1 MVSIS
6 SHPNPDGTTEEKTY
20 DKDGNLLT
28 IKSTD
33 GTTTNSYN
41 ARNQLTETVATNG
54 EITTNSYKGPSLI
67 SSTVKGETTKFEY
80 DAFGRMTKILYAN
93 GTYEAVSY
101 DDDNYKVTDTDKKDN
116 TTSVTYTIYGQ
127 KQEEIDGESHT
138 KTYEYDPLYLDSITS
153 ITDGNGHKTAY
164 EYDVNNN
171 LSKLTDALLREK
183 SFKYNKNDQVTIIDM
198 PKMTFQYGYDINGEL
213 NESILPSGIK
223 RLYNYNESG
232 QIDTVQVINPIG
244 DIISTTSYRYDENG
258 KTSKVTQDGTGLKT
272 YAYTTETNLVEK
284 YTLGLFT
291 QSFAYDEQERVTK
304 RQTSYDKGLSVLK
317 ETLFKNNSDDIDHV
331 KYGVGDNTLH
341 DYQYDKN
348 TEDNQSILNLNDG
361 TLKQVSQYNDANNL
375 SSLMYTSKTQQ
386 PFDIQYEY
394 TKNGNISKETVNGN
408 DLIFEYDKNEQLT
421 KETLP
426 NGDVNTYKYDE
437 VGNRKKAHLKDKEY
451 TFEYN
456 DANQITTK
464 NDTAYKYDADGNLL
478 EDENY
483 KYAYNE
489 RQQLTTVKTSAGKAI
504 AAYTYDEDGL
514 RLTKTIGTTTHEY
527 FYNDEVLDLEIV
539 KENKEITQYLS
550 YEWNGHTPLGMI
562 IKAKNDVG
570 DFETNAYQFITN
582 HRGDILS
589 IRDSEDKE
597 VGSYQYDA
605 YGNVLAVEGTIAN
618 ENQIRYAGYYYD
630 DETKNYY
637 LQARY
642 YNPENGAFLE
652 LDPHPGDVDEPLSQ
666 NGYNYANNSP
676 VMNVDP
682 NGQSSWKVVRTD
694 MLANGINAIIGLI
707 AGGYGIYAAVKALR
721 SYYLKKR
728 VEMKIVSYIT
738 KFGVYKSVAVG
749 IAATITTFILNMM
762 GGVGFIAVYVLTRYF
777 SVVTKKA
784 KQFVYWGPIIKVDYI
799 NFGKRR

>member
-1 MVSIS
+1 M
-6 SHPNPDGTTEEKTY
+6 
-20 DKDGNLLT
+20 
-28 IKSTD
+28 
-33 GTTTNSYN
+33 
-41 ARNQLTETVATNG
+41 TETVATNG

>member
-1 MVSIS
+1 MS

-348 TEDNQSILNLNDG
+348 TEDNQSTLNLNDG

-489 RQQLTTVKTSAGKAI
+489 RQQLTKSK
-504 AAYTYDEDGL
+504 
-514 RLTKTIGTTTHEY
+514 RL
-527 FYNDEVLDLEIV
+527 LE
-539 KENKEITQYLS
+539 K
-550 YEWNGHTPLGMI
+550 
-562 IKAKNDVG
+562 
-570 DFETNAYQFITN
+570 
-582 HRGDILS
+582 
-589 IRDSEDKE
+589 
-597 VGSYQYDA
+597 
-605 YGNVLAVEGTIAN
+605 
-618 ENQIRYAGYYYD
+618 
-630 DETKNYY
+630 
-637 LQARY
+637 
-642 YNPENGAFLE
+642 
-652 LDPHPGDVDEPLSQ
+652 LSQ
-666 NGYNYANNSP
+666 P
-676 VMNVDP
+676 ILM
-682 NGQSSWKVVRTD
+682 
-694 MLANGINAIIGLI
+694 
-707 AGGYGIYAAVKALR
+707 
-721 SYYLKKR
+721 
-728 VEMKIVSYIT
+728 MK
-738 KFGVYKSVAVG
+738 
-749 IAATITTFILNMM
+749 M
-762 GGVGFIAVYVLTRYF
+762 VYV
-777 SVVTKKA
+777 
-784 KQFVYWGPIIKVDYI
+784 
-799 NFGKRR
+799 

>member
-1 MVSIS
+1 M
-6 SHPNPDGTTEEKTY
+6 
-20 DKDGNLLT
+20 
-28 IKSTD
+28 
-33 GTTTNSYN
+33 
-41 ARNQLTETVATNG
+41 TETVATNG

-348 TEDNQSILNLNDG
+348 TEDNQSTLNLNDG

-489 RQQLTTVKTSAGKAI
+489 RQQLTKSK
-504 AAYTYDEDGL
+504 
-514 RLTKTIGTTTHEY
+514 RL
-527 FYNDEVLDLEIV
+527 LE
-539 KENKEITQYLS
+539 K
-550 YEWNGHTPLGMI
+550 
-562 IKAKNDVG
+562 
-570 DFETNAYQFITN
+570 
-582 HRGDILS
+582 
-589 IRDSEDKE
+589 
-597 VGSYQYDA
+597 
-605 YGNVLAVEGTIAN
+605 
-618 ENQIRYAGYYYD
+618 
-630 DETKNYY
+630 
-637 LQARY
+637 
-642 YNPENGAFLE
+642 
-652 LDPHPGDVDEPLSQ
+652 LSQ
-666 NGYNYANNSP
+666 P
-676 VMNVDP
+676 ILM
-682 NGQSSWKVVRTD
+682 
-694 MLANGINAIIGLI
+694 
-707 AGGYGIYAAVKALR
+707 
-721 SYYLKKR
+721 
-728 VEMKIVSYIT
+728 MK
-738 KFGVYKSVAVG
+738 
-749 IAATITTFILNMM
+749 M
-762 GGVGFIAVYVLTRYF
+762 VYV
-777 SVVTKKA
+777 
-784 KQFVYWGPIIKVDYI
+784 
-799 NFGKRR
+799 